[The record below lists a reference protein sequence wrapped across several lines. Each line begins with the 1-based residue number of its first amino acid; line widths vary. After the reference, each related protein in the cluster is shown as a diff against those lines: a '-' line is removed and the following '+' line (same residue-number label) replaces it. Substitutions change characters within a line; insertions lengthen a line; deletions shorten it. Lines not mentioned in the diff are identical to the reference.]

1 MANHTQNLIL
11 ETFANMLEQM
21 PFEKITVTALIREC
35 NIGRNTFYY
44 HYEDIYALLDDTLSR
59 SIGKYEN
66 AVQNEDWKS
75 VMKDLLYFC
84 RDNRNK
90 VYHIYNSLSRDRLA
104 HYAFARTDK
113 AIAAYIKNLTE
124 AGNVDP
130 GRIETAAEV
139 VRYSIYGYF
148 LRFLWNDMKDDIE
161 ESVDQFGCFMDEM
174 LDKMLI

>member
-1 MANHTQNLIL
+1 MANYTQNLIL
-11 ETFANMLEQM
+11 ETFATMLERM
-21 PFEKITVTALIREC
+21 PLERITVTALIREC

-44 HYEDIYALLDDTLSR
+44 HYEDIYALLDDALSR
-59 SIGKYEN
+59 SIGKYAS

-75 VMKDLLYFC
+75 VMKDLLYSC

-113 AIAAYIKNLTE
+113 AITTYINGFAE
-124 AGNVDP
+124 ARSLDP

-139 VRYSIYGYF
+139 VRVF
-148 LRFLWNDMKDDIE
+148 DLRVFPALPCRA
-161 ESVDQFGCFMDEM
+161 GA
-174 LDKMLI
+174 

>member
-21 PFEKITVTALIREC
+21 PLEKITVTALIREC

-75 VMKDLLYFC
+75 VMKDLLYSC

-113 AIAAYIKNLTE
+113 AITDYIKNLTE

-161 ESVDQFGCFMDEM
+161 ESVDQFGRFMDEM